1 MILSLK
7 SVNETTTR
15 RGDWRRHDRLQSVGR
30 KAALLPCFDEKFTNT
45 PTDGSNQCQSG
56 GGKFEIPH
64 TLTYA

>member
-1 MILSLK
+1 MK
-7 SVNETTTR
+7 ARRDVATGDDTT
-15 RGDWRRHDRLQSVGR
+15 DYINVGR

-64 TLTYA
+64 TLVRETF